1 MVGDGSRAAEGAHVT
16 GVQIEPPDKS
26 EDATAEGHAA
36 HLEEALLQARALIES
51 TVSLYRRRPA
61 AAAAAA
67 PTDIAALGEALD
79 RIIGGARHSVSVA
92 LAGPGEFTDSVL
104 RLLAAR
110 PPAAAARPP
119 AAAVRLL
126 GSAEVADASFA
137 GLRQPS
143 GRSLEARVSESE
155 LREIIV
161 VDGVAALVRGAARA
175 EGQQATVVNDVAAV
189 RALELLFA
197 GAWARGRRLAD
208 HLGLSP
214 RLRSELTRS
223 ILERLRAGHTDD
235 TAARDLN
242 VSLRTYRRHVAE
254 IMRELDASSRFQ
266 AGARAVELGLLAE

>member
-1 MVGDGSRAAEGAHVT
+1 MT

-26 EDATAEGHAA
+26 EGATAEGHAA

-61 AAAAAA
+61 ATDTAA

-79 RIIGGARHSVSVA
+79 RIVGGARHSVSVA

-104 RLLAAR
+104 RLLAAQ
-110 PPAAAARPP
+110 PP

-137 GLRQPS
+137 GLRQPP
-143 GRSLEARVSESE
+143 GRPLEARVSESE
-155 LREIIV
+155 LREIVV
-161 VDGVAALVRGAARA
+161 VDGVAALVRGAARSDA
-175 EGQQATVVNDVAAV
+175 QQATVVNDVAAV

-266 AGARAVELGLLAE
+266 AGARAVELGLLSE